1 MHGAQSSLC
10 PMLKNK
16 KMSKKLKIGLFGFGV
31 VGQGLN
37 DIISSQNLNLEV
49 VKIAIKN
56 ADKQRSLPASLFT
69 TSHDEILDNPEINT
83 IVELIDDAEAAFK
96 IVKKAL
102 SSGKNV
108 VSANKKMIATHLQ
121 ELVRLQADYGTSLLY
136 EGAVCGSIPI
146 IRNLEEYYDN
156 ELLHGI
162 SGIFNGS
169 SNYILS
175 KIFNEGLA
183 YDTALKQAQ
192 ELGFAETDPIL
203 DVGGFDPKFKLTI
216 ATAHA
221 YGLFIKPDNI
231 LNVGIQN
238 LSDNDVQ
245 YAKEKNYKI
254 KLVPTARKI
263 STKQVVTFVLP
274 KFVKADDFL
283 YNVENE
289 YNGVTVQ
296 AAFADKQFFF
306 GKGAGGHPTGAAV
319 LSDIAAL
326 RYDYRY
332 EYKKYNQ
339 QNGLI
344 HTDKVNIEVYLRY
357 VHEYTVD
364 KLQVE
369 NIVER
374 FSRND
379 YKYVIGSVSLKN
391 LIANKD
397 LLIQKDV
404 FIAQTGKLN
413 YSEEAIKAIA
423 EESNT
428 LTNF

>member
-1 MHGAQSSLC
+1 
-10 PMLKNK
+10 
-16 KMSKKLKIGLFGFGV
+16 MSKKLKIGLFGFGV
-31 VGQGLN
+31 VGQGLH
-37 DIISSQNLNLEV
+37 DIIRGQNLNLEV

-56 ADKQRSLPASLFT
+56 PEKKRSLDAHLFT

-83 IVELIDDAEAAFK
+83 IVELIDDADAAFK

-102 SSGKNV
+102 SNGKNV
-108 VSANKKMIATHLQ
+108 VSANKKMIAIHLE
-121 ELVRLQADYGTSLLY
+121 ELVRLQAENGTSLLY

-192 ELGFAETDPIL
+192 DLGFAETDPIL
-203 DVGGFDPKFKLTI
+203 DVGGYDPKYKLTI

-221 YGLFIKPDNI
+221 YGLFINPDKI

-238 LSDNDVQ
+238 ISDADIQ
-245 YAKEKNYKI
+245 YAREKNFKI

-263 STKQVVTFVLP
+263 STKQVVTYVLP

-283 YNVENE
+283 FNVENE

-332 EYKKYNQ
+332 EYKKYHQ

-344 HTDKVNIEVYLRY
+344 HTDKVSIEVYLRY
-357 VHEYTVD
+357 VHEYTVE
-364 KLQVE
+364 KLEVE
-369 NIVER
+369 NISER

-379 YKYVIGSVSLKN
+379 YKYVIGSISLKN
-391 LIANKD
+391 LIANRD
-397 LLIQKDV
+397 LLLNKDV
-404 FIAQTGKLN
+404 FIAQTGKLT
-413 YSEEAIKAIA
+413 YSQQDIAAIA
-423 EESNT
+423 EEGILAN
-428 LTNF
+428 

>member
-1 MHGAQSSLC
+1 
-10 PMLKNK
+10 
-16 KMSKKLKIGLFGFGV
+16 MSKKLKIGLFGFGV
-31 VGQGLN
+31 VGQGLH
-37 DIISSQNLNLEV
+37 DIIRGQDLNLEII
-49 VKIAIKN
+49 KIAIKN
-56 ADKQRSLPASLFT
+56 PDKKRSLDAHLFT
-69 TSHDEILDNPEINT
+69 TNHDEILNNEEINT
-83 IVELIDDAEAAFK
+83 IVELIDDADAAFTITK
-96 IVKKAL
+96 RAL
-102 SSGKNV
+102 ISGKNV
-108 VSANKKMIATHLQ
+108 VSANKKMIATHLA
-121 ELVRLQADYGTSLLY
+121 ELVELQEKHGASLLY

-175 KIFNEGLA
+175 KIFNENLEYGV
-183 YDTALKQAQ
+183 ALKQAQ
-192 ELGFAETDPIL
+192 DLGFAETDPIL
-203 DVGGFDPKFKLTI
+203 DVGGYDPKFKLAI

-221 YGLFIKPDNI
+221 YGLFINPDKI
-231 LNVGIQN
+231 LNIGIQN
-238 LSDNDVQ
+238 LSENDIR
-245 YAKEKNYKI
+245 YAREKNFKI

-263 STKQVVTFVLP
+263 STKQVVTYVLP
-274 KFVKADDFL
+274 KFVKSDDFL

-332 EYKKYNQ
+332 EYKKYHQ

-344 HTDKVNIEVYLRY
+344 HTDNVNIEVYLRY
-357 VHEYTVD
+357 VHEYTVE

-374 FSRND
+374 FSRQD
-379 YKYVIGSVSLKN
+379 YKYVIGSVSLKTLLANRN
-391 LIANKD
+391 L
-397 LLIQKDV
+397 LEQKDV
-404 FIAQTGKLN
+404 FIAHTGRYTYTEQHIQTVT
-413 YSEEAIKAIA
+413 EE
-423 EESNT
+423 EVLFN
-428 LTNF
+428 

>member
-1 MHGAQSSLC
+1 
-10 PMLKNK
+10 
-16 KMSKKLKIGLFGFGV
+16 MSKKLKIGLFGFGV
-31 VGQGLN
+31 VGQGLH
-37 DIISSQNLNLEV
+37 DIIRGQDLNLEII
-49 VKIAIKN
+49 KIAIKN
-56 ADKQRSLPASLFT
+56 PDKKRSLDAHLFT
-69 TSHDEILDNPEINT
+69 TNHDEILNNEEINT
-83 IVELIDDAEAAFK
+83 IVELIDDADAAFTITK
-96 IVKKAL
+96 RAL
-102 SSGKNV
+102 ISGKNV
-108 VSANKKMIATHLQ
+108 VSANKKMIANHLAELVELQ
-121 ELVRLQADYGTSLLY
+121 EKHGASLLY

-175 KIFNEGLA
+175 KIFNENLEYGV
-183 YDTALKQAQ
+183 ALKQAQ
-192 ELGFAETDPIL
+192 DLGFAETDPIL
-203 DVGGFDPKFKLTI
+203 DVGGYDPKFKLAI

-221 YGLFIKPDNI
+221 YGLFINPDKI
-231 LNVGIQN
+231 LNIGIQN
-238 LSDNDVQ
+238 LSENDIR
-245 YAKEKNYKI
+245 YAREKNFKI

-263 STKQVVTFVLP
+263 STKQVVTYVLP
-274 KFVKADDFL
+274 KFVKSDDFL

-332 EYKKYNQ
+332 EYKKYHQ

-344 HTDKVNIEVYLRY
+344 HTDNVNIEVYLRY
-357 VHEYTVD
+357 VHEYTVE

-374 FSRND
+374 FSRQD
-379 YKYVIGSVSLKN
+379 YKYVIGSVSLKT
-391 LIANKD
+391 LLANRS
-397 LLIQKDV
+397 LLEQKDV
-404 FIAQTGKLN
+404 FIAHTGRYTYTEQQIQTVT
-413 YSEEAIKAIA
+413 EE
-423 EESNT
+423 EVLFN
-428 LTNF
+428 

>member
-1 MHGAQSSLC
+1 
-10 PMLKNK
+10 
-16 KMSKKLKIGLFGFGV
+16 MSKKLKIGLFGFGV
-31 VGQGLN
+31 VGQGLH
-37 DIISSQNLNLEV
+37 DIIRGQDLNLEI

-56 ADKQRSLPASLFT
+56 PEKKRSLEAHLFT
-69 TSHDEILDNPEINT
+69 TNHDEILDNNEINT
-83 IVELIDDAEAAFK
+83 IVELIDDAEIAYN

-102 SSGKNV
+102 ISGKNV
-108 VSANKKMIATHLQ
+108 VSANKKMIATHLA
-121 ELVRLQADYGTSLLY
+121 ELVELQEKHNTSLLY

-175 KIFNEGLA
+175 KIFNENLEYGV
-183 YDTALKQAQ
+183 ALKQAQ
-192 ELGFAETDPIL
+192 DLGFAESNPIL
-203 DVGGFDPKFKLTI
+203 DVGGYDPKFKLAI

-221 YGLFIKPDNI
+221 YGLFIDPNKI
-231 LNVGIQN
+231 LNIGIQN
-238 LSDNDVQ
+238 LSEHDIK
-245 YAKEKNYKI
+245 YAREKNFKI

-263 STKQVVTFVLP
+263 STKQIVTYVLP
-274 KFVKADDFL
+274 KFVKSDDFL

-332 EYKKYNQ
+332 EYKKYHQ
-339 QNGLI
+339 HNGLV
-344 HTDKVNIEVYLRY
+344 HTDNVNIEVYLRY
-357 VHEYTVD
+357 THEYTLE
-364 KLQVE
+364 KLQVD
-369 NIVER
+369 NIIER

-379 YKYVIGSVSLKN
+379 YKYVIGNVSLKSLLANWN
-391 LIANKD
+391 L
-397 LLIQKDV
+397 LEQKDI
-404 FIAQTGKLN
+404 FIAHTGRYTYTEQQILKV
-413 YSEEAIKAIA
+413 SEEEVIF
-423 EESNT
+423 N
-428 LTNF
+428 

>member
-1 MHGAQSSLC
+1 
-10 PMLKNK
+10 
-16 KMSKKLKIGLFGFGV
+16 MSKKLKIGLFGFGV
-31 VGQGLN
+31 VGQGLH
-37 DIISSQNLNLEV
+37 DIIRGQDLNLEII
-49 VKIAIKN
+49 KIAIKN
-56 ADKQRSLPASLFT
+56 PGKQRTLDAKLFT
-69 TSHDEILDNPEINT
+69 TNHREILDNEEINT
-83 IVELIDDAEAAFK
+83 IVELIDDADAAFEITK
-96 IVKKAL
+96 NAL
-102 SSGKNV
+102 VSGKHV
-108 VSANKKMIATHLQ
+108 VSANKKMIACNLE
-121 ELVRLQADYGTSLLY
+121 ELVALQQQYGASLLY

-175 KIFNEGLA
+175 KIFNENVP
-183 YDTALKQAQ
+183 YQQALKQAQ
-192 ELGFAETDPIL
+192 ELGFAETDPIM
-203 DVGGFDPKFKLTI
+203 DVGGYDAKFKLAI

-221 YGLFIKPDNI
+221 YGLFINPDKI
-231 LNVGIQN
+231 LNIGIQN
-238 LSDNDVQ
+238 LSEQDIQ
-245 YAKEKNYKI
+245 YAREKNYKI

-263 STKQVVTFVLP
+263 STRQIVTYVLP

-326 RYDYRY
+326 RYGYRY
-332 EYKKYNQ
+332 EYKKYRQ
-339 QNGLI
+339 QNGLV
-344 HTDKVNIEVYLRY
+344 HTDNVNIEVYLRY
-357 VHEYTVD
+357 VHEYTVE
-364 KLQVE
+364 KLKIE

-379 YKYVIGSVSLKN
+379 YKYIIGSVSLKS
-391 LIANKD
+391 LLANKD
-397 LLIQKDV
+397 LLQSKEV
-404 FIAQTGKLN
+404 FIANTGKFT
-413 YSEEAIKAIA
+413 YTEQQIQAIVSEAA
-423 EESNT
+423 
-428 LTNF
+428 LV

>member
-1 MHGAQSSLC
+1 VKSIYLC
-10 PMLKNK
+10 NHNK

-31 VGQGLN
+31 VGQGLH
-37 DIISSQNLNLEV
+37 DIIRSQNLNLEV

-56 ADKQRSLPASLFT
+56 PEKKRSLDAHLFT
-69 TSHDEILDNPEINT
+69 TSHDEILDNTEINT
-83 IVELIDDAEAAFK
+83 IVELIDDADAALK

-108 VSANKKMIATHLQ
+108 VSANKKMIATHLH
-121 ELVRLQADYGTSLLY
+121 ELVQLQADHGTSLLY

-192 ELGFAETDPIL
+192 DLGFAETDPIL
-203 DVGGFDPKFKLTI
+203 DVGGYDPKFKLTI

-221 YGLFIKPDNI
+221 YGLFINPDKI

-238 LSDNDVQ
+238 ISEDDIQ
-245 YAKEKNYKI
+245 YAREKNLKI

-263 STKQVVTFVLP
+263 STKQVVTYVLP

-332 EYKKYNQ
+332 EYKKYHQ

-344 HTDKVNIEVYLRY
+344 HTDKVSIEVYLRY
-357 VHEYTVD
+357 VHEYTVE
-364 KLQVE
+364 KLEVE
-369 NIVER
+369 NISER
-374 FSRND
+374 FSRNN
-379 YKYVIGSVSLKN
+379 YKYVIGSISLKN
-391 LIANKD
+391 LIANRD
-397 LLIQKDV
+397 LLLNKDV
-404 FIAQTGKLN
+404 FIAQTGKLT
-413 YSEEAIKAIA
+413 YSQQDIAAIA
-423 EESNT
+423 EECVFAN
-428 LTNF
+428 

>member
-1 MHGAQSSLC
+1 
-10 PMLKNK
+10 
-16 KMSKKLKIGLFGFGV
+16 MSKKLKIGLFGFGV
-31 VGQGLN
+31 VGQGLH
-37 DIISSQNLNLEV
+37 DIIRGQNLNLEV

-56 ADKQRSLPASLFT
+56 PEKKRSLDAHLFT

-83 IVELIDDAEAAFK
+83 IVELIDDADAAFQ
-96 IVKKAL
+96 IAKKAL
-102 SSGKNV
+102 SNGKHV
-108 VSANKKMIATHLQ
+108 VSANKKMIATHLE
-121 ELVRLQADYGTSLLY
+121 ELVKLQAEHGTSLLY

-175 KIFNEGLA
+175 KIFNEGLS
-183 YDTALKQAQ
+183 YGTALQQAQ
-192 ELGFAETDPIL
+192 DLGFAETDPIL
-203 DVGGFDPKFKLTI
+203 DVGGYDPKFKLTI

-221 YGLFIKPDNI
+221 YGLFINPDHI

-238 LSDNDVQ
+238 ISDADIQ
-245 YAKEKNYKI
+245 YAREKNFKI

-263 STKQVVTFVLP
+263 STKQIVTFVLP

-283 YNVENE
+283 FNVENE

-332 EYKKYNQ
+332 EYKKYHQ

-344 HTDKVNIEVYLRY
+344 HTDKVSIEVYLRY
-357 VHEYTVD
+357 VHEYTVE

-369 NIVER
+369 NISER
-374 FSRND
+374 FARND
-379 YKYVIGSVSLKN
+379 YKYVIGSISLKS
-391 LIANKD
+391 LIENRE
-397 LLIQKDV
+397 LLLNKDV
-404 FIAQTGKLN
+404 FIAQTGKLT
-413 YSEEAIKAIA
+413 YSQQDIKAIA
-423 EESNT
+423 EEGLLVN
-428 LTNF
+428 